1 MKKII
6 VVALAGIAAFSVQA
20 EQSKMYWGGEVGI
33 SHLDDQTGAIS
44 TGLVNAVGGSASASQ
59 DRNVTTFKVV
69 GGYRYTENLDLEV
82 GYFQSATAR
91 MNFNGVSS
99 GAVAYT
105 GNANLNFSGVEYA
118 ANVRPS
124 VSSGWNELY
133 FRIGGHTS
141 RLETDISINANAVTA
156 SANKTYSGSG
166 TLYGLGYD
174 QKFNETTKIRYSAVK
189 YSRVGGESDS
199 GGSVFS
205 IGVVKNF

>member
-82 GYFQSATAR
+82 GYFQSATAH

-118 ANVRPS
+118 ATLRPS

-141 RLETDISINANAVTA
+141 RLETDISINANAVTG

>member
-6 VVALAGIAAFSVQA
+6 VVVLAGIAAFSVQA

-33 SHLDDQTGAIS
+33 SHLDDQTGTVS
-44 TGLVNAVGGSASASQ
+44 TGLVNAVGGSASTSQ
-59 DRNVTTFKVV
+59 DKNVTTFKVV

>member
-33 SHLDDQTGAIS
+33 SHLDDQTGTIS
-44 TGLVNAVGGSASASQ
+44 TGLVNAVGGSASTSQ
-59 DRNVTTFKVV
+59 DKNVTTFKVV

>member
-1 MKKII
+1 M
-6 VVALAGIAAFSVQA
+6 QA

-33 SHLDDQTGAIS
+33 SHLDDQTGTIS
-44 TGLVNAVGGSASASQ
+44 TGLVNAVGGSASTSQ
-59 DRNVTTFKVV
+59 DKNVTTFKVV